1 MKNFNLAKQLRIIRP
16 AQFFLDVLDVVVLLL
31 LVIKVDVADQVH
43 DIGNIDA
50 VTLHDLNAEVHIIQD
65 RYDFSISFLPGVKH
79 QILALVVLILL
90 LGHDERI
97 LIKAELNECLQ
108 RLEVFCQL
116 TESDDKLLLVI
127 LALHGIDGL
136 RVECHFL
143 ELHNHFIELLN
154 KILIARNDN
163 AGGVL
168 TLGEERQRIICPFLE
183 VAVANDDTKRFCF
196 FLDTVRAR
204 IGLQQIMILQIL
216 VHIQHRELLA
226 VKAGQEHI
234 YDNENV
240 QRLRFLAF
248 DTI

>member
-1 MKNFNLAKQLRIIRP
+1 M
-16 AQFFLDVLDVVVLLL
+16 
-31 LVIKVDVADQVH
+31 
-43 DIGNIDA
+43 
-50 VTLHDLNAEVHIIQD
+50 
-65 RYDFSISFLPGVKH
+65 
-79 QILALVVLILL
+79 
-90 LGHDERI
+90 
-97 LIKAELNECLQ
+97 
-108 RLEVFCQL
+108 EVFCQL

-127 LALHGIDGL
+127 FALHGIDGL

-168 TLGEERQRIICPFLE
+168 ALGEERQRIICPFLE
-183 VAVANDDTKRFCF
+183 VAVADDDTKRFGF
-196 FLDTVRAR
+196 FLNTVRAR
-204 IGLQQIMILQIL
+204 IGLQQIMVLQIL

-226 VKAGQEHI
+226 VKTGQEHI